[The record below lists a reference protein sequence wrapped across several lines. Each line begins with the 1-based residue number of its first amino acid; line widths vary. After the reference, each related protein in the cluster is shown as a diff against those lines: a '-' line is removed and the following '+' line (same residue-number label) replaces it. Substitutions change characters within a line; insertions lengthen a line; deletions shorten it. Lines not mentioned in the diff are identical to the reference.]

1 MIGTPL
7 GQIIIESARRLILY
21 KLDLTESQNFN
32 DFFIAVGGCGGLTAF
47 LQKPKQTGNSVLI
60 ITTAAGKVFAENL
73 WKDAP
78 PVAVTWS
85 DSEELAVVQKSGYVT
100 MLNLNGTFK
109 RRFGFGKEA
118 ENTQIVEAKF
128 FSFEGRTAVAVI
140 TGSSQIFVASSL
152 ERPRILAISTEVPL
166 TNRAFVWQLVSSS
179 TSGEIGAF
187 KGPWVLLAVDKE
199 IHRMG
204 VGKAMKVEIQS
215 QGRQN
220 RFSAYHK
227 MAISPDEERV
237 ALYLDSG
244 LLRVASLGPSFEVCM
259 ELDFSD
265 RAAALG
271 SGSNGGHVATLPS
284 DMAWF
289 DNSTIALQ
297 WRNFLVIADMEKNVY
312 ELFYPSFV
320 HIQPEASQMYFFITW
335 WVDGLRVLTPATH
348 EIIQRVPQELEC
360 LGRIG
365 ASSPAVLLL
374 SAYREWEAG
383 SGRAHEFLR
392 PIHSA
397 GRMHD
402 AVSAC
407 LRSAAQ
413 CAPSS
418 ALDVQRTLLAAAHF
432 GRGFLSILAAPGSG
446 AKDLDCGTLDNL
458 SELTI
463 QITTTLR
470 LLNSIA
476 VDWIGMALTWKQFEL
491 LGPSTLLNRLLARK
505 HYPLAVE
512 LVRVYQKFP
521 SKIPEYVQV
530 RTTGMTRILRH
541 WVKSL
546 PAQSANPSDTSNS
559 MLTRRLFE
567 IINRCGGS
575 DRSADGGGVSFAAV
589 AETAIECGQLA
600 LAERLLELEPRISAQ
615 IALLMRL
622 RRYGHA
628 LTRAVQSGDADL
640 LLAGVLQPLQE
651 GEARMEP
658 TALSL
663 LLRQH
668 PIALALYRQY
678 LEGAGVGGSI
688 VPRQP
693 RGKLASQ
700 TLAVLQQEDDPALAI
715 QRTVLEA
722 FSSKDPVYRS
732 SLLLK
737 ARDSYQQ
744 IKADFLSH
752 TCEEAAKL
760 INFHRRLEEQQVTA
774 PYFCLDDR
782 APGSHVLPRVLEAAA
797 FRWQG
802 ASVNATYTRL
812 VAAGSQLTER
822 LADQL
827 RRDFKMPEKRVAY
840 LRLIGLALSANT
852 DAAWTEIER
861 MAFAKRPLIQ
871 LDVFVKIYV
880 DAGRLQQAADIIEK
894 LPLEQ
899 RIRSLILIGQSQ
911 EAIDL
916 AIHERSES
924 MLHLIQR
931 LLIKTDRATA
941 DQVGRIRSQ
950 LSSDE
955 PELVMSRYTLHTAY
969 DARVALVR
977 ERGRSKSWCAMA
989 VVEPQQKVPSDIS

>member
-7 GQIIIESARRLILY
+7 DQIIIGRCLIAYPNTKVRRLILY
-21 KLDLTESQNFN
+21 KLALAESHNFS
-32 DFFIAVGGCGGLTAF
+32 DFFIAVGGCGGLIAF
-47 LQKPKQTGNSVLI
+47 LQKPRQAGNSVLI

-78 PVAVTWS
+78 PVAVSWS

-100 MLNLNGTFK
+100 ILNLSGAFK
-109 RRFGFGKEA
+109 RRFGFGKDA
-118 ENTQIVEAKF
+118 ENNQIIEAKF
-128 FSFEGRTAVAVI
+128 FSYEGRTAVGVI
-140 TGSSQIFVASSL
+140 TGSSQILVASSL

-166 TNRAFVWQLVSSS
+166 TNRAFVWQVLSLPM
-179 TSGEIGAF
+179 SGEIGAF
-187 KGPWVLLAVDKE
+187 KGPWVLLALDKE
-199 IHRMG
+199 IHCMG
-204 VGKAMKVEIQS
+204 VGKAMKVEIPNQS
-215 QGRQN
+215 WQN
-220 RFSAYHK
+220 RCSAFHK
-227 MAISPDEERV
+227 MAISPNEERV
-237 ALYLDSG
+237 AFYMDSG
-244 LLRVASLGPSFEVCM
+244 LLLVAGVGPVFDVCM

-265 RAAALG
+265 RAASLVG
-271 SGSNGGHVATLPS
+271 NSNGGHIATLPS
-284 DMAWF
+284 DMAWL
-289 DNSTIALQ
+289 DNSTVALQ
-297 WRNFLVIADMEKNVY
+297 WQNFVVITDLEKNVY

-320 HIQPEASQMYFFITW
+320 HIQPE
-335 WVDGLRVLTPATH
+335 VDGLRVLTPTTH

-365 ASSPAVLLL
+365 ASSSAVLLL

-397 GRMHD
+397 SRMHD

-407 LRSAAQ
+407 LLSAAQ
-413 CAPSS
+413 CVPASS
-418 ALDVQRTLLAAAHF
+418 SDFQRTLLAAAHF
-432 GRGFLSILAAPGSG
+432 GRSFLSIILAFPSPG
-446 AKDLDCGTLDNL
+446 AKELDCSTLDNL

-463 QITTTLR
+463 QITTILR

-476 VDWIGMALTWKQFEL
+476 VEWIGMALTWKQFEV
-491 LGPSTLLNRLLARK
+491 LGPSNLLNRLLARK

-512 LVRVYQKFP
+512 LVRVYQKLS
-521 SKIPEYVQV
+521 SKIPEHIQMK
-530 RTTGMTRILRH
+530 TTGLTRILCH

-546 PAQSANPSDTSNS
+546 TPQSANPSDTNNS
-559 MLTRRLFE
+559 ILIRRLFE
-567 IINRCGGS
+567 IISRCGSSCSGNDPSGS
-575 DRSADGGGVSFAAV
+575 GGGVSFAAV
-589 AETAIECGQLA
+589 AETAIECGQLV

-615 IALLMRL
+615 ISLLMRL

-651 GEARMEP
+651 GDARMEP

-678 LEGAGVGGSI
+678 LEGAGA
-688 VPRQP
+688 PRQP

-700 TLAVLQQEDDPALAI
+700 TLAVLQQEDDPALGI

-722 FSSKDPVYRS
+722 FSSKDSARRS

-752 TCEEAAKL
+752 TCEEAGKL

-774 PYFCLDDR
+774 PYFCLDTR
-782 APGSHVLPRVLEAAA
+782 SSGSHVLPQVLEAAA

-812 VAAGSQLTER
+812 IAAGTQITER
-822 LADQL
+822 LADHV
-827 RRDFKMPEKRVAY
+827 RREFKMPEKRVAY
-840 LRLIGLALSANT
+840 LRLIGLALSPNT

-861 MAFAKRPLIQ
+861 MAFVKRPPVQ
-871 LDVFVKIYV
+871 LDVFVKIYT
-880 DAGRLQQAADIIEK
+880 DAGRLQQAADIIGK

-899 RIRSLILIGQSQ
+899 RIRSLILIGQSE
-911 EAIDL
+911 EAINL
-916 AIHERSES
+916 AIQERSEP
-924 MLHLIQR
+924 MLCLIQR
-931 LLIKTDRATA
+931 LLIKIDRTRA
-941 DQVGRIRSQ
+941 DQVGLIRSQ
-950 LSSDE
+950 LSS
-955 PELVMSRYTLHTAY
+955 
-969 DARVALVR
+969 
-977 ERGRSKSWCAMA
+977 
-989 VVEPQQKVPSDIS
+989 

>member
-1 MIGTPL
+1 M
-7 GQIIIESARRLILY
+7 QSDANARRLTLY
-21 KLDLTESQNFN
+21 KFALTELQNFN
-32 DFFIAVGGCGGLTAF
+32 DFFIAVGGCGGLIAF
-47 LQKPKQTGNSVLI
+47 LQKPKHTGNPVLI
-60 ITTAAGKVFAENL
+60 ITTAAGKAFAENL

-78 PVAVTWS
+78 PVAVSWS
-85 DSEELAVVQKSGYVT
+85 DSEELVVVQKSGYVT
-100 MLNLNGTFK
+100 MLNLNGAFK
-109 RRFGFGKEA
+109 RRFGFGKDT
-118 ENTQIVEAKF
+118 ENTQIIEAKF
-128 FSFEGRTAVAVI
+128 FSYEG
-140 TGSSQIFVASSL
+140 IFVASSL
-152 ERPRILAISTEVPL
+152 ERPRILVISVEVPL
-166 TNRAFVWQLVSSS
+166 TNRAFVWQVVTSPVSDE
-179 TSGEIGAF
+179 TGAF

-215 QGRQN
+215 QSRQT

-237 ALYLDSG
+237 AFYLDNA
-244 LLRVASLGPSFEVCM
+244 V
-259 ELDFSD
+259 
-265 RAAALG
+265 LG
-271 SGSNGGHVATLPS
+271 SGSNGSHVSTLPS
-284 DMAWF
+284 DMAWL
-289 DNSTIALQ
+289 DNSTVALQ
-297 WRNFLVIADMEKNVY
+297 WRNLVVIADMEKNVY

-320 HIQPEASQMYFFITW
+320 HIQPE
-335 WVDGLRVLTPATH
+335 VDGLRVLTPTTH
-348 EIIQRVPQELEC
+348 EIIQRVPQDLEA

-365 ASSPAVLLL
+365 ASSSAVLLL

-397 GRMHD
+397 SRMHD

-413 CAPSS
+413 CAPAS
-418 ALDVQRTLLAAAHF
+418 ASDVQRTLLEAAHF
-432 GRGFLSILAAPGSG
+432 GRGFLSIILSVPGPG
-446 AKDLDCGTLDNL
+446 ARDIDCCALDNL
-458 SELTI
+458 SEMTI
-463 QITTTLR
+463 KITTILR

-476 VDWIGMALTWKQFEL
+476 VEWIGMALTWKQFEY
-491 LGPSTLLNRLLARK
+491 LGPSNLLNRLLARK

-512 LVRVYQKFP
+512 LVRVYQKLS
-521 SKIPEYVQV
+521 SKIPEHIQV

-546 PAQSANPSDTSNS
+546 PAQSANPSDTNNS
-559 MLTRRLFE
+559 VLTRRLLE
-567 IINRCGGS
+567 IISRCGGS
-575 DRSADGGGVSFAAV
+575 GSGGNRCDCGGGVSFAAV
-589 AETAIECGQLA
+589 AETAIECGRLA

-628 LTRAVQSGDADL
+628 LARAVQSGDADL

-651 GEARMEP
+651 GEVRMEP

-678 LEGAGVGGSI
+678 LEGAGAGS
-688 VPRQP
+688 VTASRQP

-722 FSSKDPVYRS
+722 FSSKDSAHRS

-774 PYFCLDDR
+774 PYFHLDNR
-782 APGSHVLPRVLEAAA
+782 ASGSQVLPRVLEAAA

-802 ASVNATYTRL
+802 ASVNATYARL

-822 LADQL
+822 LADQV
-827 RRDFKMPEKRVAY
+827 RREFKIPEKRVAY
-840 LRLIGLALSANT
+840 LRLIGLALSTNVDVSWA
-852 DAAWTEIER
+852 EIER
-861 MAFAKRPLIQ
+861 MAFAKRPPIQ
-871 LDVFVKIYV
+871 LEVFVKVHV

-916 AIHERSES
+916 AVQERSES
-924 MLHLIQR
+924 MLYLIQR

-941 DQVGRIRSQ
+941 DQFLCDAN
-950 LSSDE
+950 LSSY
-955 PELVMSRYTLHTAY
+955 LR
-969 DARVALVR
+969 
-977 ERGRSKSWCAMA
+977 
-989 VVEPQQKVPSDIS
+989 VEPTIERSSDVAYQCSCLLLCAWFYMFGTFAWNFEVVRYSGTNMQSYQDN

>member
-1 MIGTPL
+1 MKQLSDDWYTL
-7 GQIIIESARRLILY
+7 GPNYYRRLILY
-21 KLDLTESQNFN
+21 KLALTETQNFN
-32 DFFIAVGGCGGLTAF
+32 NFFIAVGGCGGLIAF
-47 LQKPKQTGNSVLI
+47 LQKPKQAGNSVLI

-78 PVAVTWS
+78 PVAVSWS
-85 DSEELAVVQKSGYVT
+85 DSEELVVVQKSGYVT
-100 MLNLNGTFK
+100 MLDLNGTFK
-109 RRFGFGKEA
+109 RRFGFGKDA

-128 FSFEGRTAVAVI
+128 FSYEGRTAVAVI
-140 TGSSQIFVASSL
+140 TGSSQIFIASSL

-166 TNRAFVWQLVSSS
+166 TNRAFVWQVVSSPM
-179 TSGEIGAF
+179 SGEIGAF

-204 VGKAMKVEIQS
+204 VGKAMKVEIRS

-220 RFSAYHK
+220 SFSAYHK

-237 ALYLDSG
+237 AFYLDNG
-244 LLRVASLGPSFEVCM
+244 LLCAANLGSTLDVCM
-259 ELDFSD
+259 ELNFSD
-265 RAAALG
+265 RAATLG
-271 SGSNGGHVATLPS
+271 GGSNGGHVATLPS
-284 DMAWF
+284 DMVWL
-289 DNSTIALQ
+289 DNSTVALQ
-297 WRNFLVIADMEKNVY
+297 WRNFVVITDMDKNVY
-312 ELFYPSFV
+312 EIFYPSFV
-320 HIQPEASQMYFFITW
+320 HIQPEASQMYFFVMCIMCTKSV
-335 WVDGLRVLTPATH
+335 VDGLRVLTPTTH

-365 ASSPAVLLL
+365 ASSSAVLLL

-392 PIHSA
+392 PIYSA
-397 GRMHD
+397 SRMHD

-413 CAPSS
+413 CAPAS
-418 ALDVQRTLLAAAHF
+418 ALDVQRTLLEAAHF
-432 GRGFLSILAAPGSG
+432 GRGFLSIILAVPGPG
-446 AKDLDCGTLDNL
+446 AKELDCCALDNL

-463 QITTTLR
+463 QITTILR

-476 VDWIGMALTWKQFEL
+476 VEWIGMALTWKQFEY
-491 LGPSTLLNRLLARK
+491 LGPSNLLNRLLARK

-512 LVRVYQKFP
+512 LVRVYQKLS
-521 SKIPEYVQV
+521 SKIPEHIQV

-546 PAQSANPSDTSNS
+546 PAQSTNHSDTNNS

-567 IINRCGGS
+567 IISRCGGS
-575 DRSADGGGVSFAAV
+575 VSGSDRSDGGGGVSFAAV
-589 AETAIECGQLA
+589 AETAIECGHLA

-678 LEGAGVGGSI
+678 LEGSGAGGVTA
-688 VPRQP
+688 PRQP

-715 QRTVLEA
+715 HRTVLEA
-722 FSSKDPVYRS
+722 FSSKDAAHRS

-744 IKADFLSH
+744 IKADFLSYCYVPFPALQ

-760 INFHRRLEEQQVTA
+760 LNFHRRLEEQQVTA
-774 PYFCLDDR
+774 PYFCLDNR
-782 APGSHVLPRVLEAAA
+782 APGSHVLPQVLEASA

-822 LADQL
+822 LADQV
-827 RRDFKMPEKRVAY
+827 RREFKIPEKRVAY
-840 LRLIGLALSANT
+840 LRLIGLALSTNT
-852 DAAWTEIER
+852 DAAWAEIER
-861 MAFAKRPLIQ
+861 MAFAKRPPLQ
-871 LDVFVKIYV
+871 LDVFVKVHV
-880 DAGRLQQAADIIEK
+880 DAGRLQRAADIIEK
-894 LPLEQ
+894 MPLEQ

-916 AIHERSES
+916 ATQERSEP
-924 MLHLIQR
+924 MLCLIQR
-931 LLIKTDRATA
+931 LLLKTDRATA

-950 LSSDE
+950 LSS
-955 PELVMSRYTLHTAY
+955 
-969 DARVALVR
+969 
-977 ERGRSKSWCAMA
+977 
-989 VVEPQQKVPSDIS
+989 